1 MAVKPPPPLVMLR
14 AVEMDGSIWFIAS
27 DVCEALGIPKGR
39 PERLSGSMLAT
50 VKSDEGRKELAINAE
65 GLLCLLASRERGR
78 SNTTAFL
85 LGSSV
90 SDREGRA
97 LHETAPFHWNLVQGA
112 KEAIQAVNVAWPA
125 EPATAC
131 AD

>member
-14 AVEMDGSIWFIAS
+14 SVEMNGSVWFIAS

-39 PERLSGSMLAT
+39 PERLSGSMVAT
-50 VKSDEGRKELAINAE
+50 VKSDEGREELAINAE

-78 SNTTAFL
+78 SNSTAFL

-90 SDREGRA
+90 SDREGIA
-97 LHETAPFHWNLVQGA
+97 LPESAPFHWNVVQGA